1 MRENIREEGLFQNV
15 KSDGLRLKLYMTKKI
30 EEIIKPKLS
39 AVQDGRVVDINFAY
53 HNSWLVDKLRER
65 GNYIKFQ
72 KWDKL
77 NEINRVIT

>member
-39 AVQDGRVVDINFAY
+39 AAQDGRVVDINFAY
-53 HNSWLVDKLRER
+53 HNSWLVDMLRER